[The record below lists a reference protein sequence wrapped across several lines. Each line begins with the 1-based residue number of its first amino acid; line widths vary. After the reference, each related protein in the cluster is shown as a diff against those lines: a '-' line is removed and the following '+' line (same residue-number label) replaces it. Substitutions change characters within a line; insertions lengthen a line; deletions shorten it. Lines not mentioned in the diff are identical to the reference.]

1 VREEEGQKHGAV
13 VSGGCFLNSENG
25 FPRFPEILARDSERG
40 EFRMLMRETV
50 LVLRFMEI
58 Q

>member
-1 VREEEGQKHGAV
+1 MREEEGQKHGAV